1 MALAPALSKALERIP
16 RRVDSR
22 SQRRCLE
29 WRAQTVETAM
39 RSPFVD
45 SASFLSEPSSGAARR
60 HSLVVGRLLMLALV
74 MAVAASSA
82 VLLAI

>member
-1 MALAPALSKALERIP
+1 
-16 RRVDSR
+16 
-22 SQRRCLE
+22 
-29 WRAQTVETAM
+29 M

-45 SASFLSEPSSGAARR
+45 SASFLSQPARPDPKR
-60 HSLVVGRLLMLALV
+60 ESLMVGRLLMLALV

>member
-1 MALAPALSKALERIP
+1 
-16 RRVDSR
+16 
-22 SQRRCLE
+22 
-29 WRAQTVETAM
+29 M

>member
-1 MALAPALSKALERIP
+1 
-16 RRVDSR
+16 
-22 SQRRCLE
+22 
-29 WRAQTVETAM
+29 M

-45 SASFLSEPSSGAARR
+45 SASFLSEPSPDAARR
-60 HSLVVGRLLMLALV
+60 HSLVVSRLLLLALV

>member
-1 MALAPALSKALERIP
+1 
-16 RRVDSR
+16 
-22 SQRRCLE
+22 
-29 WRAQTVETAM
+29 M

-45 SASFLSEPSSGAARR
+45 SASLLSDPPADAGSRQ
-60 HSLVVGRLLMLALV
+60 SLVVGRLLMLALV

>member
-1 MALAPALSKALERIP
+1 
-16 RRVDSR
+16 
-22 SQRRCLE
+22 
-29 WRAQTVETAM
+29 M

-45 SASFLSEPSSGAARR
+45 SASFLSEATPDATRR
-60 HSLVVGRLLMLALV
+60 HSLVVSRLLLLALV